1 MGWACV
7 VTLGAEMASLQG
19 AVEKTGSRDLCFCL
33 DRVYVVYSS
42 LLGLCSV
49 ICTPGGLLFFF
60 QEALRTSE
68 YGVRIRLRKFKV
80 L

>member
-7 VTLGAEMASLQG
+7 VTLGAEMASLQRSSG
-19 AVEKTGSRDLCFCL
+19 ENWKQRLVFLSR
-33 DRVYVVYSS
+33 
-42 LLGLCSV
+42 LGLC
-49 ICTPGGLLFFF
+49 GLLKLAWPPFCGLYTRRITLPF
-60 QEALRTSE
+60 QEALRSSE